1 MENKNVPNNKTTDEN
16 KVVNN
21 KAIDGNKVVDNKV
34 KNRVSSNGGFKKYR
48 KPYRTYN
55 KINDKEENITEKTE
69 KIKTENV
76 NISSR
81 KKTDDNLVEKKQ
93 FKNSVPKVK
102 KDTVIKTNIKT
113 NKDVTNKELTENPN
127 KKAYM
132 KKNKEK
138 GGEKVR
144 KEKDKI
150 KIIPLGGF
158 NEIGKNLTVI
168 EYKNDIV
175 IVDCGLKFPDDD
187 MLGIDVVIPDVTY
200 LLKNKDRV
208 KGIFLT
214 HGHEDHIGALPYI
227 LKQINVPVYGTKLT
241 LGIVQ
246 IKLKEHGI
254 LSTVDLKYI
263 KPKDIVKLDN
273 VSVEFIRTSHS
284 IADSVAIAVHT
295 PAGVV
300 LHTGDFKIDYTPID
314 GCVADLAR
322 FAELGKKGVAVML
335 ADSTNVERPG
345 YTMSESTVGESF
357 ENIFF
362 SAKGRIIVATFASNI
377 HRIQQIIQAASKYGR
392 KVAVSGRSMENIM
405 AVAIELGYIKI
416 DKETL
421 INVDAISKY
430 NDNQVAIITTG
441 SQGEP
446 MSALSRMAASE
457 HKKVN
462 IQEGDTVIISATPI
476 PGNEKLVSKVI
487 NQLFKKGADVIYEA
501 LADVHVSGHACQE
514 ELKLMHTLVKPK
526 FFIPAHGEYRHL
538 KQHGELAVKLGM
550 PERNVYLGENG
561 DVIELSRDSIR
572 KVSSVTSGQVFVD
585 GLGVGDVGNIV
596 LRDRKHLSQ
605 DGILTV
611 VVTIEK
617 DTCTVIAGPD
627 IISRGFVYVRESE
640 DLMDGARELV
650 KQVLKECEENKIKE
664 WPTIKGNIREVLR
677 GYLYEKTKRR
687 PMILPIIMEV

>member
-1 MENKNVPNNKTTDEN
+1 M
-16 KVVNN
+16 
-21 KAIDGNKVVDNKV
+21 
-34 KNRVSSNGGFKKYR
+34 
-48 KPYRTYN
+48 
-55 KINDKEENITEKTE
+55 
-69 KIKTENV
+69 
-76 NISSR
+76 
-81 KKTDDNLVEKKQ
+81 
-93 FKNSVPKVK
+93 
-102 KDTVIKTNIKT
+102 
-113 NKDVTNKELTENPN
+113 
-127 KKAYM
+127 
-132 KKNKEK
+132 
-138 GGEKVR
+138 R
-144 KEKDKI
+144 KERDKI
-150 KIIPLGGF
+150 KIIPLGGL

-175 IVDCGLKFPDDD
+175 VIDCGLKFPDDE
-187 MLGIDVVIPDVTY
+187 MLGIDVVIPDVNY
-200 LLKNKDRV
+200 LVRNKDRV

-214 HGHEDHIGALPYI
+214 HGHEDHIGALPYV

-246 IKLKEHGI
+246 IKLKEHGL
-254 LSTVDLKYI
+254 LSSVQLKYV
-263 KPKDIVKLDN
+263 KPKDIVKLEN
-273 VSVEFIRTSHS
+273 LSVEFIRTSHS
-284 IADSVAIAVHT
+284 IADSVAMAIHT
-295 PAGVV
+295 PLGVI
-300 LHTGDFKIDYTPID
+300 LHTGDFKIDFTPID

-322 FAELGKKGVAVML
+322 FAELGKKGVTVML
-335 ADSTNVERPG
+335 AESTNVERPG

-377 HRIQQIIQAASKYGR
+377 HRIQQIIEAASKYGR

-405 AVAIELGYIKI
+405 AVAIELGYIKFQK
-416 DKETL
+416 DTL
-421 INVDAISKY
+421 INIDSISKY
-430 NDNQVAIITTG
+430 KDSEIVIITTG

-446 MSALSRMAASE
+446 MSALARMASSD

-462 IQEGDTVIISATPI
+462 IVPGDTVIISATPI

-526 FFIPAHGEYRHL
+526 FFIPVHGEYRHL
-538 KQHGELAVKLGM
+538 KQHAELAMKLGM
-550 PERNVYLGENG
+550 PKRNIYLGENG
-561 DVIELSRDSIR
+561 DVIEVTRDYIR
-572 KVSSVTSGQVFVD
+572 KAASVVSGQVFVD

-617 DTCTVIAGPD
+617 ETGAVIAGPD

-640 DLMDGARELV
+640 DLMEEARLLV
-650 KQVLKECEENKIKE
+650 RDALKECEENKITE
-664 WPTIKGNIREVLR
+664 WPTIKANIREVLR
-677 GYLYEKTKRR
+677 VYLYEKTKRR